1 MAAPVIKFKRGAN
14 SSLPALKAGEP
25 AFVTD
30 EFDFYIGLDNDANN
44 NKFFG
49 SHRYWTRETNTA
61 GSAVRIVEG
70 ANNGDNY
77 IELKSPATLGGNLT
91 YTLPATN
98 VTNGILQNDGS
109 GNLSW
114 MTSGTL
120 VGPITI
126 SDTTDSTSKDTGAL
140 IVEGGVGIEKSLHVG
155 AAVSITDD
163 LFVKGESE
171 FIGIVT
177 FRGGTVRLGD
187 SSADDI
193 VVGGEFASSLVPD
206 DDDTFDLGS
215 ATQQW
220 RHLYLDGTLE
230 ADAINNSGVTTTT
243 ALKGFSYLQAPHSA
257 TTQNLAVTVAA
268 KSAAHRYNGTGS
280 SNGYKID
287 GVESPILHFTPGK
300 TYRFVHDNTGS
311 HPLKFYLDAA
321 KVTNYTTGVSFQ
333 NTYTEITISDTTP
346 AVLHYQCTAH
356 GYMGNAIITHSN
368 AVNTPHDATF
378 KLSLIH
384 I

>member
-49 SHRYWTRETNTA
+49 SHRYWTRETSTA
-61 GSAVRIVEG
+61 GSAVRVVEG

-77 IELKSPATLGGNLT
+77 IELKAPATLGGNLT

-109 GNLSW
+109 GGLSW
-114 MTSGTL
+114 MAGGTL

-215 ATQQW
+215 ASQQW

-257 TTQNLAVTVAA
+257 TTQNLTVSVAA

-300 TYRFVHDNTGS
+300 
-311 HPLKFYLDAA
+311 
-321 KVTNYTTGVSFQ
+321 
-333 NTYTEITISDTTP
+333 
-346 AVLHYQCTAH
+346 
-356 GYMGNAIITHSN
+356 
-368 AVNTPHDATF
+368 
-378 KLSLIH
+378 LSLIH

>member
-14 SSLPALKAGEP
+14 NDLPALKAGEP

-30 EFDFYIGLDNDANN
+30 EFDFYIGLDNDAAN

-49 SHRYWTRETNTA
+49 SHRYWTRETNAA
-61 GSAVRIVEG
+61 GSAVRVVEG
-70 ANNGDNY
+70 SGNGDNY
-77 IELKSPATLGGNLT
+77 IEFKSPASLAGNLT
-91 YTLPATN
+91 YTFPNAN
-98 VTNGILQNDGS
+98 ATNGILQNDGS

-120 VGPITI
+120 AGPITI
-126 SDTTDSTSKDTGAL
+126 SDTTDSTTKDTGAL
-140 IVEGGVGIEKSLHVG
+140 ILEGGLGVEKDVTVG
-155 AAVSITDD
+155 AAVSIGDR
-163 LFVKGESE
+163 LFVGGESE

-187 SSADDI
+187 STADDI

-220 RHLYLDGTLE
+220 RHLYLDGSLE

-257 TTQNLAVTVAA
+257 STQNFAVTVAA
-268 KSAAHRYNGTGS
+268 KTAAHRYNGTGS

-287 GVESPILHFTPGK
+287 GVESPILHLTPGK

-311 HPLKFYLDAA
+311 HPLKFYLEAD
-321 KVTNYTTGVSFQ
+321 KPQ
-333 NTYTEITISDTTP
+333 
-346 AVLHYQCTAH
+346 
-356 GYMGNAIITHSN
+356 IILQ
-368 AVNTPHDATF
+368 V
-378 KLSLIH
+378 
-384 I
+384 

>member
-30 EFDFYIGLDNDANN
+30 EFDFYIGLDNNASN

-49 SHRYWTRETNTA
+49 SHRYWTRETTTA
-61 GSAVRIVEG
+61 GSAVRVVEG

-91 YTLPATN
+91 YTLPGTN

-114 MTSGTL
+114 MAGGTL

-140 IVEGGVGIEKSLHVG
+140 IVEGGVGIEKSVHVG
-155 AAVSITDD
+155 AALSVTDR
-163 LFVKGESE
+163 LYVGGESE

-187 SSADDI
+187 ASTDDI
-193 VVGGEFASSLVPD
+193 VVGGEFASSLVPVSY
-206 DDDTFDLGS
+206 T
-215 ATQQW
+215 
-220 RHLYLDGTLE
+220 HLR
-230 ADAINNSGVTTTT
+230 
-243 ALKGFSYLQAPHSA
+243 
-257 TTQNLAVTVAA
+257 
-268 KSAAHRYNGTGS
+268 AHETS
-280 SNGYKID
+280 
-287 GVESPILHFTPGK
+287 
-300 TYRFVHDNTGS
+300 
-311 HPLKFYLDAA
+311 
-321 KVTNYTTGVSFQ
+321 
-333 NTYTEITISDTTP
+333 
-346 AVLHYQCTAH
+346 
-356 GYMGNAIITHSN
+356 
-368 AVNTPHDATF
+368 
-378 KLSLIH
+378 
-384 I
+384 